1 MMWSLLFL
9 ILIASSVVLPLYL
22 QPNVS
27 EISSNQIVNVSIV
40 IPPKNLELLQLYVEE
55 HHIVNSSELETLFI
69 PNSTINKIVNM
80 LVNNGIQPEVTLNV
94 ISFQAKAGIVEKL
107 FHGQFITTEI
117 LGKKIYYFISSST
130 SFPGIILATNLTY
143 LFLSKPN
150 NLVNITQAI
159 AYNMITPSE
168 LQSAYNITFLI
179 KHGINGSGVNI
190 GILDFEGDPYI
201 YQQLQ
206 DFDSQ
211 YNLPNPPIFKVV
223 PIGPYNPNDGIPS
236 GWALEISLDV
246 EYAHAAAPGA
256 GIILYVANPSI
267 SIPQAI
273 AYIDQQDQV
282 SVVSQS
288 WGIPEIYF
296 LLGLLPI
303 SYLQSMIYEYWLGE
317 AEGITFIA
325 ASGDAGGN
333 GYNFFLSPLGSTI
346 VPASIPYV
354 LAVGGTTLY
363 VSENSTYQTAWSGES
378 IIGSTTG
385 GYSAIFP
392 SPPYQGLE
400 GFRITPDVVADAN
413 PYTGV
418 PVVYYY
424 NTTYLVGGTS
434 LATPIVAGIIAL
446 ADQVHGKLGFINPLI
461 YSLNGTKAIVPV
473 SLGYNT
479 PYIAN
484 NSLNPVTGLGYIN
497 AGYFVSLLRIPTA
510 SLSLAVQNTTYL
522 PGQAIKVIGYLNGV
536 SSPPVTLTAYVY
548 NGSAIVSTFTLSYNG
563 SAYIGDITLSKSG
576 IYEIYSKFN
585 NIYGFTYVTV
595 GYQAVFVF
603 PIVAIYPIPSNIP
616 VIVMITYP
624 NGTLVSSFNTTNL
637 TVYKENQLNGKIQE
651 VTQVK
656 LNNLPIINISQL
668 GIYIKFKSG
677 ILEGYINLT
686 SKEFGGVYVL
696 SVNNTI
702 GLDEI
707 VLGMYVVPA
716 VIPNSF
722 SEPTSLYSGENV
734 TLEVLVESLGMPNVT
749 VSFIKDG
756 KIYYSTPVNSITVGS
771 SSYYIAQVNIPRL
784 PSGYYTIEA
793 YADYSNGT
801 YIAYGVGYTQ
811 IYISNESLVL
821 HAKVNS
827 VTFENDTIT
836 ISANIYYPNG
846 TPVKYGV
853 FSAIFVPSY
862 LLSDID
868 SLQISYSVPLT
879 YKNGIWIG
887 NFTVPAGSYSNS
899 GVTVGEIAGTWNVY
913 IVGLSANGIPLPF
926 DSTINYNTLNI
937 EPTSTELSFLVLPF
951 NYIPT
956 FTGSYA
962 YHIYTP
968 NAIISNKTV
977 VLVNSIIDNLTAINS
992 VIYSY
997 NSEIYH
1003 VTLINSKIV
1012 NISNIS
1018 NISNNIKVI
1027 NDTIISTSTSIS
1039 TSNNIT
1045 ASQLLGFG
1053 DLFMIELVIALIINS
1068 IVVMIFVIGDK
1079 NKR

>member
-1 MMWSLLFL
+1 MWSLLFL